1 LAAPTTTAVQ
11 LAAAL
16 RAEAREADERRLLVL
31 SGSRDRTRA
40 AAESAL
46 EAVDL
51 DPAAVTYVGTATDTP
66 WERVD
71 PDQVATLL
79 GTTRGAVVLD
89 CHDECRP
96 NAIGRAVGAV
106 DGGGLLVFLTP
117 SLDAWPDRRDGFDE
131 GLAVPPFGVDDV
143 TGHFRSRLVSLLR
156 VHPGVAIVDID
167 DDGGPRVVRDG
178 LTHPAP
184 RLPREPPT
192 APPDATFPGAVYDRC
207 RTVDQVE
214 AVAALEGLAEPGRA
228 VVVEADR
235 GRGKSSAAGLA
246 AGALA
251 LDGRDVLVTAPSYP
265 NAAEVFA
272 RAREVLEDAGA
283 LGGQPDAD
291 PPSIET
297 ADGRGGSVR
306 FARPDE
312 ATDAVSGPNSPAI
325 PDVLVVDE
333 AAALP
338 VRTLERFLDAPSVA
352 FATTVHGYEGA
363 GRGFSVRFRDR
374 LVESDHEVTDVTL
387 ADPIRYGR
395 ADPVEAWAFRALL
408 LDASPAVDQVVEDA
422 TPEEA
427 TYRRLDSSELLADE
441 HRLRETFGLLVLA
454 HYRTEPDDLA
464 RLLDAPNVSVRALT
478 HDGHVCSVALLARE
492 GDLPADL
499 RAHMYE
505 GGRVRGNM
513 VPDVLT
519 SQLRDE
525 GAGIPV
531 GERVLRIATHPAV
544 RSRGFGSRLLR
555 EIERERAP
563 EVDWLGTGFGATP
576 GLLEFWRSNGFS
588 TVHLSTSR
596 NDASGEYSAVML
608 RPTSD
613 AGRDLADR
621 HARWFCR
628 RLPSVLSDP
637 LDDADPD
644 VIREA
649 LASVD
654 TTPELDLDEI
664 EWRHLAGL
672 PHGASVFD
680 TAPRPLRRLTLRYL
694 VDADG
699 KPATPESDTDGRED
713 TDDGDDDDRLT
724 ARQERLLVRKA
735 LQGQSWGSVTEE
747 LEFVARSECMRA
759 LGEAVRPL
767 LSRYGGTIIRDELER
782 FE

>member
-1 LAAPTTTAVQ
+1 MQ

-16 RAEAREADERRLLVL
+16 RAEAREANERRLLVL

-40 AAESAL
+40 TAESAL
-46 EAVDL
+46 DAADL
-51 DPAAVTYVGTATDTP
+51 DPTAVTYVGTATDTL

-71 PDQVATLL
+71 PDQVAKLL
-79 GTTRGAVVLD
+79 GTTHGAVVLD

-106 DGGGLLVFLTP
+106 DGGGLLVLLTP
-117 SLDAWPDRRDGFDE
+117 SLDEWPDRRDGFDE
-131 GLAVPPFGVDDV
+131 GLAVPPFTVDDV

-156 VHPGVAIVDID
+156 MHPGIAIVDV
-167 DDGGPRVVRDG
+167 DGEIGEDGENRTIRDG

-192 APPDATFPGAVYDRC
+192 APPDATFSGAVYDRC
-207 RTVDQVE
+207 RTADQVE
-214 AVAALEGLAEPGRA
+214 AVAALEGLADPGHA
-228 VVVEADR
+228 FVVEADR

-251 LDGRDVLVTAPSYP
+251 LDGRDVLVTAPDYR

-283 LGGQPDAD
+283 LGGNPDAD

-297 ADGRGGSVR
+297 ADGRGGRVR
-306 FARPDE
+306 FVRPDE
-312 ATDAVSGPNSPAI
+312 AADAVSGSDAPAT
-325 PDVLVVDE
+325 PDALVVDE

-374 LVESDHEVTDVTL
+374 LAESDHEVTDVTL

-408 LDASPAVDQVVEDA
+408 LDASPAVAQIVGDAAPEDA
-422 TPEEA
+422 T
-427 TYRRLDSSELLADE
+427 YRCLDASELLADE

-464 RLLDAPNVSVRALT
+464 RLLDAPNVAVRALT
-478 HDGHVCSVALLARE
+478 RDGHVCSVALLARE

-499 RAHMYE
+499 RARMYE

-525 GAGIPV
+525 QAGVPV

-544 RSRGFGSRLLR
+544 RSRGFGSRLLQ
-555 EIERERAP
+555 EIERERGP
-563 EVDWLGTGFGATP
+563 EVDWLGTGFGTTSE
-576 GLLEFWRSNGFS
+576 LLRFWRSNGFH

-613 AGRDLADR
+613 VGRDLAGR

-628 RLPSVLSDP
+628 RIPSVLSDP

-649 LASVD
+649 LATVD
-654 TTPELDLDEI
+654 ATPELDLEEM

-680 TAPRPLRRLTLRYL
+680 TAPRPLRRLALRYL
-694 VDADG
+694 VDAG
-699 KPATPESDTDGRED
+699 GTPATPGTDANGG
-713 TDDGDDDDRLT
+713 GDDDWLT
-724 ARQERLLVRKA
+724 DRQERLLVRKV

-747 LEFVARSECMRA
+747 VEYVARSECMRA

-767 LSRYGGTIIRDELER
+767 LSRYGGAILRDELER

>member
-1 LAAPTTTAVQ
+1 MSVDRVVRE
-11 LAAAL
+11 L
-16 RAEAREADERRLLVL
+16 RAEAGAANERRLLVL
-31 SGSRDRTRA
+31 GGDPGRTREA
-40 AAESAL
+40 AISAL
-46 EAVDL
+46 DATDVG
-51 DPAAVTYVGTATDTP
+51 PASVTYVGTAAETP

-71 PDQVATLL
+71 PDRVTQLL
-79 GTTRGAVVLD
+79 GTTHQVVVLD

-117 SLDAWPDRRDGFDE
+117 PLDDWPDRRDGFDE
-131 GLAVPPFGVDDV
+131 GLAVPPFTVGEV

-156 VHPGVAIVDID
+156 VHPGIAIVDV
-167 DDGGPRVVRDG
+167 DGNGDSGEHRPIRDG
-178 LTHPAP
+178 LTDPAS
-184 RLPREPPT
+184 RLPREPP
-192 APPDATFPGAVYDRC
+192 ARPADARFPAAVYDRC
-207 RTVDQVE
+207 RTADQVD
-214 AVAALEGLAEPGRA
+214 AVAALERLGEPGHA
-228 VVVEADR
+228 LVVEADR
-235 GRGKSSAAGLA
+235 GRGKSSAAGLT

-251 LDGRDVLVTAPSYP
+251 LDGRDVLVTAPSYR

-272 RAREVLEDAGA
+272 RAREVLEGAGV
-283 LGGQPDAD
+283 LGGDPEAD
-291 PPSIET
+291 PPRIET
-297 ADGRGGSVR
+297 ADEDGGRVR
-306 FARPDE
+306 FLRPDDAA
-312 ATDAVSGPNSPAI
+312 ATVTGQDSSGA
-325 PDVLVVDE
+325 PDVLLVDE

-338 VRTLERFLDAPSVA
+338 VRTLERLLEAPSVA

-374 LVESDHEVTDVTL
+374 LTESDHEVTDVTL
-387 ADPIRYGR
+387 ADPIRYAA
-395 ADPVEAWAFRALL
+395 ADPVESWAFRALL
-408 LDASPAVDQVVEDA
+408 LDASPAVDPLVDDA
-422 TPEEA
+422 IPEEA
-427 TYRRLDSSELLADE
+427 TYRRLGSEDLLADE
-441 HRLRETFGLLVLA
+441 HLLRETFGLLVLA

-478 HDGHVCSVALLARE
+478 RDGHVCSVALLARE
-492 GDLPADL
+492 GGLPADL

-525 GAGIPV
+525 NAGVPV

-555 EIERERAP
+555 DVEAEVGDA
-563 EVDWLGTGFGATP
+563 VDWLGTGFGATP
-576 GLLEFWRSNGFS
+576 ELLRFWRTNGFH

-608 RPTSD
+608 RPTSA
-613 AGRDLADR
+613 AGRELAER

-628 RLPSVLSDP
+628 RIPSVLSDP

-644 VIREA
+644 VVREA

-654 TTPELDLDEI
+654 ATPELHLDDV

-694 VDADG
+694 VDAG
-699 KPATPESDTDGRED
+699 TTTGAGTGTGTGTGSEGRS
-713 TDDGDDDDRLT
+713 GDDEPTLT
-724 ARQERLLVRKA
+724 TRQERLLVRKA
-735 LQGQSWGSVTEE
+735 LQGESWGSVTEK
-747 LEFVARSECMRA
+747 LDFVARSECMRA

-767 LSRYGGTIIRDELER
+767 LSRYGGPLVMDELER

>member
-1 LAAPTTTAVQ
+1 MPVDRVARE
-11 LAAAL
+11 L
-16 RAEAREADERRLLVL
+16 RAEALATNERRLLVL
-31 SGSRDRTRA
+31 SGDPDRTRA
-40 AAESAL
+40 VAESAL
-46 EAVDL
+46 DGADL
-51 DPAAVTYVGTATDTP
+51 DPAAVTYVGTADTP

-71 PDQVATLL
+71 PEGVAQLL
-79 GTTRGAVVLD
+79 GTTHGAVVLD

-106 DGGGLLVFLTP
+106 DGGGLLVLLTP
-117 SLDAWPDRRDGFDE
+117 PLDAWPDRRDGFDE
-131 GLAVPPFGVDDV
+131 GLAVAPFGVDEV

-156 VHPGVAIVDID
+156 VHPGIAIVDVDGNGPD
-167 DDGGPRVVRDG
+167 DEPGVLRDG
-178 LTHPAP
+178 STDPAP
-184 RLPREPPT
+184 RLLPAPPA
-192 APPDATFPGAVYDRC
+192 APPDATFPRAVYDRC
-207 RTVDQVE
+207 RTDDQVA
-214 AVAALEGLAEPGRA
+214 AVHALEGLGESGHAL
-228 VVVEADR
+228 VLEADR

-251 LDGRDVLVTAPSYP
+251 LDGRDVLVTAPSYR

-272 RAREVLEDAGA
+272 RAREVLEDADV
-283 LGGQPDAD
+283 LGGRPGAD
-291 PPSIET
+291 PPRIET

-306 FARPDE
+306 FVRPDDAAE
-312 ATDAVSGPNSPAI
+312 AVAGPDPSDA
-325 PDVLVVDE
+325 PDALVVDE

-374 LVESDHEVTDVTL
+374 LAESDHEVTDVTL
-387 ADPIRYGR
+387 ADPIRYGP
-395 ADPVEAWAFRALL
+395 ADPVESWAFRALL
-408 LDASPAVDQVVEDA
+408 LDASPAVDPLVEDA

-427 TYRRLDSSELLADE
+427 TYRRLDSPELLADE
-441 HRLRETFGLLVLA
+441 HLLRETFGLLVLA

-464 RLLDAPNVSVRALT
+464 RLFDAPNVSVRALT
-478 HDGHVCSVALLARE
+478 RDGHVCSVALLARE

-525 GAGIPV
+525 GAGVPV
-531 GERVLRIATHPAV
+531 GERVLRIATHPTI

-555 EIERERAP
+555 EIERERGP
-563 EVDWLGTGFGATP
+563 DVDWLGTGFGATP
-576 GLLEFWRSNGFS
+576 GLVRFWRSNGFG

-596 NDASGEYSAVML
+596 NDASGEYSAVMV

-613 AGRDLADR
+613 AGRELAER

-644 VIREA
+644 VVRET

-654 TTPELDLDEI
+654 ATPELDLDAV

-694 VDADG
+694 VDDDG
-699 KPATPESDTDGRED
+699 EPPSSDDGRA
-713 TDDGDDDDRLT
+713 LT

-735 LQGQSWGSVTEE
+735 LQGQPWGDVTEE

-759 LGEAVRPL
+759 LGGAVRPL
-767 LSRYGGTIIRDELER
+767 LSQYRTPVVAEDLER

>member
-1 LAAPTTTAVQ
+1 VNVARE
-11 LAAAL
+11 L
-16 RAEAREADERRLLVL
+16 RAEALAANERRLLVC
-31 SGSRDRTRA
+31 SGDPDRTRA

-46 EAVDL
+46 DTADL
-51 DPAAVTYVGTATDTP
+51 DPAAVTYVGTADTP
-66 WERVD
+66 WERID
-71 PDQVATLL
+71 PDGVAQLL
-79 GTTRGAVVLD
+79 GTTHGAVVLD

-117 SLDAWPDRRDGFDE
+117 PLDAWPDRRDGFDE
-131 GLAVPPFGVDDV
+131 GLAVPPFDVDEV
-143 TGHFRSRLVSLLR
+143 TGHFRSRLVSLLG
-156 VHPGVAIVDID
+156 VHPGIAIVDVDID
-167 DDGGPRVVRDG
+167 GSGPGEEPRVLRDG
-178 LTHPAP
+178 LTDPAP
-184 RLPREPPT
+184 RLLPAPPA
-192 APPDATFPGAVYDRC
+192 APPDATFPRAVYDRC
-207 RTVDQVE
+207 RTADQ
-214 AVAALEGLAEPGRA
+214 VAALHSLERLGEAGNAL
-228 VVVEADR
+228 VLEADR

-251 LDGRDVLVTAPSYP
+251 LAGRDVLVTAPSYR

-272 RAREVLEDAGA
+272 RAREVLEDAA
-283 LGGQPDAD
+283 VLGGRPDAD
-291 PPSIET
+291 PPHLET
-297 ADGRGGSVR
+297 ADGRGGAVR
-306 FARPDE
+306 FERPERAVTTLEGPDRPD
-312 ATDAVSGPNSPAI
+312 TV
-325 PDVLVVDE
+325 VVDE

-374 LVESDHEVTDVTL
+374 LAESDHDVTDVTL
-387 ADPIRYGR
+387 ADPIRYGP
-395 ADPVEAWAFRALL
+395 ADPVEAWAFRTLL
-408 LDASPAVDQVVEDA
+408 LDASPAVDPLVEGA
-422 TPEEA
+422 TPEAA
-427 TYRRLDSSELLADE
+427 TYRRLDSPELLADE
-441 HRLRETFGLLVLA
+441 HLLRETFGLLVLA

-478 HDGHVCSVALLARE
+478 RDGHVCSVALLARE

-525 GAGIPV
+525 DAGIPV

-555 EIERERAP
+555 EIERERGP

-576 GLLEFWRSNGFS
+576 ELLRFWRSNGFS

-608 RPTSD
+608 CPTSD
-613 AGRDLADR
+613 AGQELADR

-644 VIREA
+644 VVRET

-654 TTPELDLDEI
+654 ATPELDLDAV

-694 VDADG
+694 VDAG
-699 KPATPESDTDGRED
+699 AEPPSG
-713 TDDGDDDDRLT
+713 GDSSAGLT
-724 ARQERLLVRKA
+724 TRQERLLVRKA
-735 LQGQSWGSVTEE
+735 LQGQPWADVTEE
-747 LEFVARSECMRA
+747 LAFVARSECMRA
-759 LGEAVRPL
+759 LGGAVRPL
-767 LSRYGGTIIRDELER
+767 LSRYGGSIVRDELER